1 MLPKVGIHRKNQIS
15 IERILADLHAN
26 PDLRKAGAIL
36 SFIGIVRGETHD
48 GDKVDYLQYE
58 AYEEKA
64 VGVMETIRAET
75 LRKDGIIDV
84 HIHHIVDTV
93 NLEIGD
99 EVLYVVVAGKSRKN
113 VFDVLRETV
122 ERVKSEVPIYKKE
135 RLTEG
140 SSYWV
145 AEDFNRRGR
154 ITSKTVV

>member
-1 MLPKVGIHRKNQIS
+1 MEQI
-15 IERILADLHAN
+15 LTDLHAN

-36 SFIGIVRGETHD
+36 SFIGIVRGETHA
-48 GDKVDYLQYE
+48 GDKVDYLQYQ

-64 VGVMETIRAET
+64 VGVMETIRTDT
-75 LRKDGIIDV
+75 LRKEGIIDV
-84 HIHHIVDTV
+84 HIHHVVDTT

-99 EVLYVVVAGKSRKN
+99 EVLYVVVAGKSRKY

-135 RLTEG
+135 RLTDG

-145 AEDFNRRGR
+145 AEDFNRPTR
-154 ITSKTVV
+154 ITPKTVV